1 MTPERLREMQTVGST
16 SGEAGGP
23 APDYWRVDWVNWL
36 RVPMLTFGELRALLA
51 IAQRAGETCE
61 WVWFADNGEWTTAC
75 HYTHYISGN
84 YEDSEPYAF
93 CPYCGRTVAVRD
105 GRT

>member
-1 MTPERLREMQTVGST
+1 MTPERLKEMQTVGST
-16 SGEAGGP
+16 SGDAGGP

-51 IAQRAGETCE
+51 IAQRAAETCE
-61 WVWFADNGEWTTAC
+61 WAKINLVHGTAFKTAC
-75 HYTHYISGN
+75 GRRANHYDATLNGR
-84 YEDSEPYAF
+84 P
-93 CPYCGRTVAVRD
+93 CWCGRTVAVRG